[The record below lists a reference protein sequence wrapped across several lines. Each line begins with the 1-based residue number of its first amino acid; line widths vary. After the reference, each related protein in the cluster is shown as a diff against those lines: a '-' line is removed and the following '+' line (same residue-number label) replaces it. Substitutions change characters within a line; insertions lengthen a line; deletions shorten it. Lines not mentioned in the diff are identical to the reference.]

1 MEYQQFL
8 FTITAGLQSTYSAD
22 EKVTVQTTEQKHTTK
37 IKTVS
42 LYHGGKRVTPLIY
55 MAPFYRMHQHGY
67 SMESIQRELKNV
79 LDMTVEND
87 KIKGEVFIDFSS
99 AASCL
104 SVRLIPYQK
113 NQNFLKLVPHRRI
126 LDFAVV
132 YQLIFEESEKVM
144 GAAVVYQ
151 DHCRIWN
158 VTEDILFQTA
168 ISSMIKRF
176 PPAFNS
182 VEALI
187 GMPSAAK
194 SSDFPHLFALTN
206 KYCFFGASVILYP
219 GVLRQMAKK
228 LGGAYYILPSSVH
241 EVLLLA
247 KDNDDTIPK
256 ELQTIVREVN
266 LTEAVSTD
274 FLSNHVYLY
283 DPERDE
289 VSIVV

>member
-126 LDFAVV
+126 LDF
-132 YQLIFEESEKVM
+132 
-144 GAAVVYQ
+144 AVVYQ